1 MNAVDSLFNK
11 WKLEGRLEV
20 IHKAVTYMWQK
31 RYKVEAITDCFDM
44 PINEVKEVIDN
55 FEKRNKNIEFLKPI
69 KPI

>member
-11 WKLEGRLEV
+11 WKLEGKLEGRLEV

-31 RYKVEAITDCFDM
+31 RYKVEAIADCFDM

-55 FEKRNKNIEFLKPI
+55 FEKKE
-69 KPI
+69 